1 MDVEFVLKLH
11 YFTYLNHRYSDM
23 YLLVRK
29 EIKSPSF
36 GDFIFYF
43 MSLLKLTM
51 QKKYFAWKLRCSSI
65 KLEMK

>member
-29 EIKSPSF
+29 ENKA
-36 GDFIFYF
+36 Y
-43 MSLLKLTM
+43 LN
-51 QKKYFAWKLRCSSI
+51 
-65 KLEMK
+65 